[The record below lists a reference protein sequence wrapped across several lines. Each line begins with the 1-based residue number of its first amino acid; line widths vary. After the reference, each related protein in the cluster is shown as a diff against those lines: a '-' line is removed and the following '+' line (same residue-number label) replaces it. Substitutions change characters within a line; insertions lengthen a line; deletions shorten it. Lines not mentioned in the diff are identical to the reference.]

1 MVRRRINMEKQLFK
15 EGETIYTTHD
25 GEVIPFYV
33 TATAI
38 RTTQKGVKI
47 RDYYCNCKKHNMP
60 LPSHKGNNRRDRIRQ
75 NHNLFKTPEHIHK
88 TPRVGDGQGGLVCCD
103 PWGHKESVGH
113 N

>member
-38 RTTQKGVKI
+38 RVTQKGVKI

-60 LPSHKGNNRRDRIRQ
+60 LPSHKGNNGRDRIRQ
-75 NHNLFKTPEHIHK
+75 NHNLFKTPEQAQ
-88 TPRVGDGQGGLVCCD
+88 RYLVKQQRINKLPKPAKCSNKD
-103 PWGHKESVGH
+103 